1 MSLQKFQFRGV
12 LLNTGAS
19 MKKSKIYKSIPLLAL
34 SFSLIFTACQSTEV
48 AKDESVQKLLK
59 EGRYDEAKGLFIPKT
74 DINSQDE
81 NGDTALHLSARLN
94 ESDLIAFFA
103 FKNADMEVKNKDG
116 DTPLLVAVKNDNIE
130 AAKTLIQLGANI
142 FEKDAEEKTAL
153 QLAIEKDELWYDI
166 MITEKTGQIRD
177 VNGNSIVHYFVLTDD
192 EKAIDYCIKKQL
204 PLSVKNSKGQTPLA
218 LCYERAGELVPVRI
232 AVSLLQAGC
241 DCERG
246 DFAYFEDS
254 VRTHNTMLR
263 FADGQTPLHLATIMG
278 HTGVVNYILNE
289 KTAVRLS
296 DILQAQD
303 IAGSTP
309 LHEAVRYGRVDIAR
323 LLLGAGAKVDA
334 LDAVG
339 KSPFLLIIPEEKQ
352 YEMYSTLLMYNA
364 DVTQKDMYGDTV
376 LHVCTLAGVK
386 TDVLS
391 LLTSHGAPVNERN
404 KKGVTPLSLAIDKNN
419 ITHLTFYASSGAD
432 INAEDMEGNT
442 PLTRVLESP
451 TDEMLRKLITPRNV
465 LSKDSAGNTPLHI
478 ALIKDSPY
486 EYIKFLV
493 DSGADV
499 NARNKDGDSVLF
511 MAVRKNKRDVGDL
524 LLSKNADIFASNT
537 DNNSPL
543 RIALT
548 QGGEVQ
554 DWLIT
559 SQTLNASDGS
569 GNTPLHYA
577 CEWKLDEAASALI
590 QKGANVNAVNANG
603 ESALFAAVKAD
614 SPSTISTL
622 VENGIIT
629 DTRSNLT
636 RDHLGNTPLHYAV
649 KWNSLQAAQ
658 SVISLGFDVNSQN
671 LSGKTALSDSC
682 RSGKTKMV
690 ILLIGNGANVNA
702 TDVTGRS
709 ALVDSIQSGN
719 EEMVKLMLEN
729 GANPLIQEMNGR
741 NAFHEAASGGNIKII
756 NMIRAAGGNPLSRD
770 TYGESPFSLVLNY
783 DEAVLRAVLGTNR
796 NIVDSDGNTPIH
808 IAVEK
813 KVSPQK
819 LDELIK
825 LGYPISQ
832 RNGKGITPL
841 NMAITT
847 GQKKQALI
855 LIERGA
861 DPFIATV
868 SGDSALTNA
877 FKNGNVEI
885 LDAICKFNLH
895 KTDTAGDTI
904 LHYAARLASEVQVQ
918 HLISLGLDRTAKN
931 LSGETPSKMA
941 LRWNRPAIA
950 ELLK

>member
-1 MSLQKFQFRGV
+1 
-12 LLNTGAS
+12 
-19 MKKSKIYKSIPLLAL
+19 MKNLKIFSFFAL
-34 SFSLIFTACQSTEV
+34 FFSFAFFSCNSTAVE
-48 AKDESVQKLLK
+48 KDESVQKLLK
-59 EGRYDEAKGLFIPKT
+59 EGRYEEAKGLFITKT
-74 DINSQDE
+74 DINAQDK
-81 NGDTALHLSARLN
+81 NGDTALHVCARIN
-94 ESDLIAFFA
+94 EADLIAFFA
-103 FKNADMEVKNKDG
+103 FKNADTEIENADG

-130 AAKTLIQLGANI
+130 SAKVLIQMGANI
-142 FEKDAEEKTAL
+142 FAKDAAENSAL
-153 QLAIEKDELWYDI
+153 QLALAKNELWYEV
-166 MITEKTGQIRD
+166 MITEKTGQIRAI
-177 VNGNSIVHYFVLTDD
+177 NGDSIVHYFVRTDD
-192 EKAIDYCIKKQL
+192 EKAIDFCIKKQL
-204 PLSVKNSKGQTPLA
+204 PLSVENNEGDTPLS
-218 LCYERAGELVPVRI
+218 LCYKRADETVPVGI
-232 AVSLLQAGC
+232 AAALLQAGC
-241 DCERG
+241 ECERG

-263 FADGQTPLHLATIMG
+263 FADGQTPLHLATILG
-278 HTGVVNYILNE
+278 HTGIVNYFLNE
-289 KTAVRLS
+289 KTPVRIS

-309 LHEAVRYGRVDIAR
+309 LHEAVRYGRVEIAKI
-323 LLLGAGAKVDA
+323 LLDAGAKVDA

-339 KSPFLLIIPEEKQ
+339 KSPFLLIIPAEKQ
-352 YEMYSTLLMYNA
+352 LEMYNVLLAASA

-376 LHVCTLAGVK
+376 LHVCTMAAVK

-391 LLTSHGAPVNERN
+391 VLINHGAPVNERN
-404 KKGVTPLSLAIDKNN
+404 KKGVTPLSLAIEKNN
-419 ITHLTFYASSGAD
+419 TEHVIFYARAGGD

-442 PLTRVLESP
+442 PLTRALESP
-451 TDEMLRKLITPRNV
+451 SIDMLKTLITPQNV

-478 ALIKDSPY
+478 ALIKDSPFD
-486 EYIKFLV
+486 YIKFLV
-493 DSGADV
+493 ETGADV

-511 MAVRKNKRDVGDL
+511 LAVRKNKKDVGDL

-537 DNNSPL
+537 ENNSPL

-569 GNTPLHYA
+569 GNSPLHYA
-577 CEWKLDEAASALI
+577 CEWKLDEAVSALI

-614 SPSTISTL
+614 SPSTINIL

-671 LSGKTALSDSC
+671 LSGKTALSDCC
-682 RSGKTKMV
+682 RSDKKQMAV
-690 ILLIGNGANVNA
+690 LLIQNGANVNS

-709 ALVDSIQSGN
+709 VLVDAIQSGN
-719 EEMVKLMLEN
+719 EEMVNLLLEK

-741 NAFHEAASGGNIKII
+741 NSFHEAALGGNIKII
-756 NMIRAAGGNPLSRD
+756 DLIRSAGGNPLSRD
-770 TYGESPFSLVLNY
+770 TYGDSPFSLVLNY
-783 DEAVLRAVLGTNR
+783 DETVLRAVLGTNR

-813 KVSPQK
+813 KVSAQK
-819 LDELIK
+819 LDTLIK
-825 LGYPISQ
+825 MGYPVSQ
-832 RNGKGITPL
+832 RNGKGVTPL
-841 NMAITT
+841 NMAITN
-847 GQKKQALI
+847 GQKSLALT

-861 DPFIATV
+861 DPFAATIT
-868 SGDSALTNA
+868 GDNALTNA

-885 LDAICKFNLH
+885 LDAICKYNAR
-895 KTDTAGDTI
+895 KTDTAGDSI
-904 LHYAARLASEVQVQ
+904 LHYAARLANDVQVR
-918 HLISLGLDRTAKN
+918 HLLELGLDRAAKN

-941 LRWNRPAIA
+941 ARWNRPAIA

>member
-1 MSLQKFQFRGV
+1 
-12 LLNTGAS
+12 
-19 MKKSKIYKSIPLLAL
+19 MKNLKIFSFFAL
-34 SFSLIFTACQSTEV
+34 FFSFAFFSCNSTAVE
-48 AKDESVQKLLK
+48 KDESVQTLLK
-59 EGRYDEAKGLFIPKT
+59 EGRYEEAKGLFITKT
-74 DINSQDE
+74 DINAQDK
-81 NGDTALHLSARLN
+81 NGDTALHVCARIN
-94 ESDLIAFFA
+94 EADLIAFFA
-103 FKNADMEVKNKDG
+103 FKNADTEIENADG

-130 AAKTLIQLGANI
+130 SAKVLIQMGANI
-142 FEKDAEEKTAL
+142 FAKDAAENSAL
-153 QLAIEKDELWYDI
+153 QLALAKNELWYEV
-166 MITEKTGQIRD
+166 MITEKTGQIRAI
-177 VNGNSIVHYFVLTDD
+177 NGDSIVHYFVRTDD
-192 EKAIDYCIKKQL
+192 EKAIDFCIKKQL
-204 PLSVKNSKGQTPLA
+204 PLSVKNNEGDTPLS
-218 LCYERAGELVPVRI
+218 LCYKRADETVPVRI
-232 AVSLLQAGC
+232 AAALLQAGC
-241 DCERG
+241 ECERG

-263 FADGQTPLHLATIMG
+263 FADGQTPLHLATILG
-278 HTGVVNYILNE
+278 HTGIVNYFLNE
-289 KTAVRLS
+289 KTPVRIS

-309 LHEAVRYGRVDIAR
+309 LHEAVRYGRVEIAKI
-323 LLLGAGAKVDA
+323 LLDAGAKVDA

-339 KSPFLLIIPEEKQ
+339 KSPFLLIIPTEKQ
-352 YEMYSTLLMYNA
+352 LEMYNVLLAASA

-376 LHVCTLAGVK
+376 LHVCTMAAVK

-391 LLTSHGAPVNERN
+391 VLINHGAPVNERN
-404 KKGVTPLSLAIDKNN
+404 KKGVTPLSLAIEKNN
-419 ITHLTFYASSGAD
+419 TEHVIFYARAGAD

-442 PLTRVLESP
+442 PLTRALESP
-451 TDEMLRKLITPRNV
+451 SIDMLKNLITPQNV

-478 ALIKDSPY
+478 ALIKDSPFD
-486 EYIKFLV
+486 YIKFLV
-493 DSGADV
+493 ETGADV

-511 MAVRKNKRDVGDL
+511 LAVRKNKKDVGDL

-537 DNNSPL
+537 ENNSPL

-569 GNTPLHYA
+569 GNSPLHYA
-577 CEWKLDEAASALI
+577 CEWKLDEAVSALI

-614 SPSTISTL
+614 SPSTINIL

-671 LSGKTALSDSC
+671 LSGKTALSDCC
-682 RSGKTKMV
+682 RSDKKQMAV
-690 ILLIGNGANVNA
+690 LLIQNGANVNS

-709 ALVDSIQSGN
+709 VLVDAIQSGN
-719 EEMVKLMLEN
+719 EEMVNLLLEK

-741 NAFHEAASGGNIKII
+741 NSFHEAALGGNIKII
-756 NMIRAAGGNPLSRD
+756 DLIRSAGGNPLSRD
-770 TYGESPFSLVLNY
+770 TYGDSPFSLVLNY
-783 DEAVLRAVLGTNR
+783 DETVLRAVLGTNR

-813 KVSPQK
+813 KVSAQK
-819 LDELIK
+819 LDTLIK
-825 LGYPISQ
+825 MGYPVSQ
-832 RNGKGITPL
+832 RNGKGVTPL
-841 NMAITT
+841 NMAITN
-847 GQKKQALI
+847 GQKSLALT

-861 DPFIATV
+861 DPFAATIT
-868 SGDSALTNA
+868 GDNALTNA

-885 LDAICKFNLH
+885 LDAICKYNAR
-895 KTDTAGDTI
+895 KTDTAGDSI
-904 LHYAARLASEVQVQ
+904 LHYAARLANDVQVR
-918 HLISLGLDRTAKN
+918 HLLELGLDRTAKN

-941 LRWNRPAIA
+941 ARWNRPEIA

>member
-1 MSLQKFQFRGV
+1 
-12 LLNTGAS
+12 
-19 MKKSKIYKSIPLLAL
+19 MKNLKIFSFFALFFCLAFL
-34 SFSLIFTACQSTEV
+34 SCNSTAVE
-48 AKDESVQKLLK
+48 KDESVQKLLK
-59 EGRYDEAKGLFIPKT
+59 EGRYEEAKGLFITKT
-74 DINSQDE
+74 DINAQDK
-81 NGDTALHLSARLN
+81 NGDTALHVCARIN
-94 ESDLIAFFA
+94 EADLIAFFA
-103 FKNADMEVKNKDG
+103 FKNAGTEIENADG

-130 AAKTLIQLGANI
+130 SAKILIQMGANI
-142 FEKDAEEKTAL
+142 FAKDASENSAL
-153 QLAIEKDELWYDI
+153 QLALAKNELWYEV
-166 MITEKTGQIRD
+166 MITEKTGQIRAI
-177 VNGNSIVHYFVLTDD
+177 NGDSIVHYFVRTDD
-192 EKAIDYCIKKQL
+192 EKAIDFCIKKQL
-204 PLSVKNSKGQTPLA
+204 PLSVKNNEGDTPLS
-218 LCYERAGELVPVRI
+218 LCYKRADETVPVRI
-232 AVSLLQAGC
+232 AAALLQAGC
-241 DCERG
+241 ECERG

-263 FADGQTPLHLATIMG
+263 FADGQTPLHFATILG
-278 HTGVVNYILNE
+278 HTGIVNYFLNE
-289 KTAVRLS
+289 KTPVRIS

-309 LHEAVRYGRVDIAR
+309 LHEAVRYGRVEIAKI
-323 LLLGAGAKVDA
+323 LLDAGAKVDA

-339 KSPFLLIIPEEKQ
+339 KSPFLLIIPAEKQ
-352 YEMYSTLLMYNA
+352 LEMYNVLLSANA

-376 LHVCTLAGVK
+376 LHVCTMAAVK

-391 LLTSHGAPVNERN
+391 VLINHGAPVNERN
-404 KKGVTPLSLAIDKNN
+404 KKGVTPLSLAIEKNN
-419 ITHLTFYASSGAD
+419 TEHVIFYARAGAD

-442 PLTRVLESP
+442 PLTRALESP
-451 TDEMLRKLITPRNV
+451 SIDMLKTLITPQNV

-478 ALIKDSPY
+478 ALIKGSSFG
-486 EYIKFLV
+486 YIKFLV
-493 DSGADV
+493 ETGADV

-511 MAVRKNKRDVGDL
+511 LAVRKNKKDVGDL

-537 DNNSPL
+537 ENNSPL
-543 RIALT
+543 RIALA

-577 CEWKLDEAASALI
+577 CEWKLDEAVSALI

-614 SPSTISTL
+614 SSSTINIL

-671 LSGKTALSDSC
+671 LSGKTALSDCC
-682 RSGKTKMV
+682 RSDKRQMAV
-690 ILLIGNGANVNA
+690 LLIQNGANVNS

-709 ALVDSIQSGN
+709 VLVDAIQSGN
-719 EEMVKLMLEN
+719 EEMVNLLLEK

-741 NAFHEAASGGNIKII
+741 NSFHEAALGGNIKII
-756 NMIRAAGGNPLSRD
+756 ELIRSAGGNPLSRD
-770 TYGESPFSLVLNY
+770 TYGDSPFSLVLNY
-783 DEAVLRAVLGTNR
+783 DENVLRAVLGTNL

-813 KVSPQK
+813 KVSAQK
-819 LDELIK
+819 LDTLIK
-825 LGYPISQ
+825 MGYPVSQ
-832 RNGKGITPL
+832 RNGKGVTPL

-847 GQKKQALI
+847 SQKSLALT

-861 DPFIATV
+861 DPFAATIT
-868 SGDSALTNA
+868 GDNALTNA

-885 LDAICKFNLH
+885 LDAICKYNAR
-895 KTDTAGDTI
+895 KTDTAGDSI
-904 LHYAARLASEVQVQ
+904 LHYAARLANDVQVR
-918 HLISLGLDRTAKN
+918 HLLELGLDRTAKN

-941 LRWNRPAIA
+941 ARWNRPAIA